1 MLSLSKLIPKH
12 RSIYLCGAE
21 TRLYDQNTF
30 YKAFIADL
38 NQAKKEVIIE
48 SPFITK
54 KRLSLLMPSLKNL
67 NSRGIH
73 VTVNARDPL
82 DGEDTY
88 YKNEFSE
95 AVSELQELG
104 VLVLYTIRHHRKLAI
119 IDKQTLW
126 EGSLNILSH
135 NDSCEMM

>member
-1 MLSLSKLIPKH
+1 
-12 RSIYLCGAE
+12 
-21 TRLYDQNTF
+21 
-30 YKAFIADL
+30 
-38 NQAKKEVIIE
+38 
-48 SPFITK
+48 
-54 KRLSLLMPSLKNL
+54 MPSLKNL